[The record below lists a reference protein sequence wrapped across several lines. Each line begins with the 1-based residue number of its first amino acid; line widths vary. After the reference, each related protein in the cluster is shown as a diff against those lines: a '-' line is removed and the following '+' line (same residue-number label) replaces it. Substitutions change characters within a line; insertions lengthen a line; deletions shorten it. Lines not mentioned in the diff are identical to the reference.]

1 MLYTKDLIIGYKNLI
16 IQKDLNLNVN
26 AGELIC
32 LVGINGCGKSTLLRT
47 LAGLQPSIS
56 GKVFIAP
63 LNPPSVE
70 KQSATDLCVE
80 AKDISKLTEYDRSTL
95 LSLVL
100 TDKIEV
106 ENLTVFELV
115 ALGRYP
121 YTNWNGTLAKNDVKA
136 VENALNQV
144 NLLHK
149 KDSMLNVVSDGEK
162 QRAIIAKAL
171 AQDTPLVLLDEP
183 TSHLDLP
190 NRIEIMMLL
199 RRLSVNTKKSF
210 ILSTHELDLAVQ
222 MSDFLWL
229 MDKNETTAGIPED
242 LMLSQK
248 FQKSFES
255 QNFNFNSEDGHYKIV
270 QPVGDLK
277 VAVDG
282 KSEQAKWL
290 KRAFIRCGIVEDKN
304 SKIIVKII
312 DNQFVINNFKTNSIE
327 KLLKFLRTCL

>member
-1 MLYTKDLIIGYKNLI
+1 MLLSTKNLTIGYKNLI
-16 IQKDLNLNVN
+16 IQKELNLNVS
-26 AGELIC
+26 GGKLIC

-47 LAGLQPSIS
+47 LAGLQPPIS
-56 GKVFIAP
+56 GKIFINSKNIAK
-63 LNPPSVE
+63 LNDYE
-70 KQSATDLCVE
+70 
-80 AKDISKLTEYDRSTL
+80 RSTL
-95 LSLVL
+95 FSLVL

-121 YTNWNGTLAKNDVKA
+121 YTGWNGALAKQDETAVK
-136 VENALNQV
+136 NALQQV

-149 KDSMLNVVSDGEK
+149 KDSMLSAVSDGEK

-222 MSDFLWL
+222 MSDYLWL
-229 MDKNETTAGIPED
+229 MNKNETVTGVPED

-248 FQKSFES
+248 FQKSFEN
-255 QNFNFNSEDGHYKIV
+255 QNFNFNSEDGHYKIK
-270 QPVGDLK
+270 QPIGNLK
-277 VAVDG
+277 VAIKG
-282 KSEQAKWL
+282 ENEQSKWL
-290 KRAFIRCGIVEDKN
+290 KRAFIRCGIVEDN
-304 SKIIVKII
+304 TSKIVVNTI

-327 KLLKFLRTCL
+327 ELLFFLNK